1 MTDSFG
7 EEWIGDAPNDCGTE
21 QTSWTHQER
30 HQASQEPV
38 GRGQI
43 GRSLTGAIQDQEFVL
58 EEKRLRKYRGILRN
72 RGRNNNS
79 PETASLRTFRIAQ
92 YQNLFEVVCKH
103 LNASHSQTAFEEICL
118 KRHSAAPH
126 FPQRDWGGW
135 VI

>member
-7 EEWIGDAPNDCGTE
+7 EGWIGEAPDDWNGADDLDAPRAP
-21 QTSWTHQER
+21 S
-30 HQASQEPV
+30 SQPA
-38 GRGQI
+38 RGQI

-79 PETASLRTFRIAQ
+79 PETASLRKFRIAQ

-103 LNASHSQTAFEEICL
+103 LNASHSKTAFEEICF

>member
-1 MTDSFG
+1 MTGPFV
-7 EEWIGDAPNDCGTE
+7 EERIGDAPNECGTE

-30 HQASQEPV
+30 HQASREPL

-43 GRSLTGAIQDQEFVL
+43 GRSLTGAIQDQKLVL
-58 EEKRLRKYRGILRN
+58 EEKPLRKYRGILRN

-92 YQNLFEVVCKH
+92 SDNLFEIVSSH
-103 LNASHSQTAFEEICL
+103 LNASHSQMAFEEIGRE
-118 KRHSAAPH
+118 RHSAAPH
-126 FPQRDWGGW
+126 FPQRDWGAW

>member
-21 QTSWTHQER
+21 QTRWTHQER
-30 HQASQEPV
+30 HQASREPF

-43 GRSLTGAIQDQEFVL
+43 GRSLTGAIQDQKFVL
-58 EEKRLRKYRGILRN
+58 EEKRLRKYRRILRN
-72 RGRNNNS
+72 RGRKNNS

-103 LNASHSQTAFEEICL
+103 LNA
-118 KRHSAAPH
+118 
-126 FPQRDWGGW
+126 
-135 VI
+135 